1 MLHHLMK
8 AFLPFMVYAELFF
21 TLFSFTMKRK
31 LENILKSK
39 HLMLKMN
46 SQVTVFYEN
55 FQIIY
60 NMYSS
65 ALV

>member
-8 AFLPFMVYAELFF
+8 AFLPIMVYAELFF

-46 SQVTVFYEN
+46 SQVIVFYEN
-55 FQIIY
+55 FQITY
-60 NMYSS
+60 NMYSL